1 MTFVVRPCTSTDDVE
16 TVGTADIGDVIIE
29 DGDDKW
35 VVVSVCIVIDPAEE
49 PAGSVPLAGFD
60 IEDEEASRVDVLLPE
75 VVAEITLDDSG
86 NSGEDDDEELVSRL
100 LDEDVVFM
108 GGTKLLNILGEVA
121 PGTPPVVVLV
131 EILLLEDEDDKIE
144 VLLEDVFSE
153 LVDDD
158 TVGKTEVA
166 SVPVELGIVALDD
179 EDADDATVIDNV
191 AQELE
196 AARLELLELKEV
208 IDGIPA
214 LLAPGLCGAE
224 DDGQVNMLEL
234 GAEEVPALLVDETG
248 TLKLEALE
256 ARVEETMAGA
266 DVVDS

>member
-29 DGDDKW
+29 DGDDKR
-35 VVVSVCIVIDPAEE
+35 VVVSVCIVIEPAEE
-49 PAGSVPLAGFD
+49 TAGSAPVAVFN
-60 IEDEEASRVDVLLPE
+60 IEDEEASRVAVVLPE
-75 VVAEITLDDSG
+75 VATEVTLDESG
-86 NSGEDDDEELVSRL
+86 INGEDDDEELVSRL

-131 EILLLEDEDDKIE
+131 EILFEDEDDEIE

-158 TVGKTEVA
+158 KVGKTEVA
-166 SVPVELGIVALDD
+166 RVPVELGVLVLDD
-179 EDADDATVIDNV
+179 EDADDATVIDDV
-191 AQELE
+191 ALELE
-196 AARLELLELKEV
+196 AARLELLELEEV
-208 IDGIPA
+208 IDGVSA

-224 DDGQVNMLEL
+224 DVGQVNMLEL
-234 GAEEVPALLVDETG
+234 GAEEVPALLVDEAG
-248 TLKLEALE
+248 TLELEALE
-256 ARVEETMAGA
+256 AKVEETMTGA